1 MDIVRF
7 FSRTLTDTQTGCVE
21 WQGASSPTGYGKVKF
36 DGKAR
41 DTHRVSW
48 MLTHGDIPPAT
59 DVCHKCDNR
68 ICVNPRHLFLGSR
81 ADNMRDAQ
89 NKGRL
94 NLAAAR
100 AAHPKALSDTDVRE
114 IDRLVAIGLY
124 SQEYIAARFGVH
136 RQTVSKI
143 KHRQLPRYRA
153 LLGEVS

>member
-7 FSRTLTDTQTGCVE
+7 FSRTTCDTSTGCVE

-36 DGKAR
+36 EGKAR

-48 MLTHGDIPPAT
+48 LLTHGDIPPAT
-59 DVCHKCDNR
+59 DVCHRCDNR

-81 ADNMRDAQ
+81 SENMRDARD
-89 NKGRL
+89 KGRL

-100 AAHPKALSDTDVRE
+100 AAHPNALSDEAVRE
-114 IDRLVAIGLY
+114 IDRRIRTGEPQSA
-124 SQEYIAARFGVH
+124 IAADFGVH

-153 LLGEVS
+153 LLGEAF